1 MGRRPLTLSP
11 RRSEQPR
18 RRAAGLARAARRSPV
33 KRERGQRAG
42 IVQATKMT
50 RPPRPQR
57 TDRSCSLAGGG
68 PRGRQGL
75 LTHLKVDAPSPSPRA
90 ANPER
95 SPAPSGLRHRPAR
108 PSAPRESPLSP
119 LTGACGSQ
127 GTFSEAA
134 SHPPVRP
141 PGCSWPSLQG
151 ELETVTIFKDLTREL
166 SLVRRGQV

>member
-57 TDRSCSLAGGG
+57 TDGSCSLAGGG

-108 PSAPRESPLSP
+108 PSAPQRVPAEPSHRCRWLPGDVLRGGEPPTRSP
-119 LTGACGSQ
+119 TGVLLAVFAGR
-127 GTFSEAA
+127 T
-134 SHPPVRP
+134 
-141 PGCSWPSLQG
+141 
-151 ELETVTIFKDLTREL
+151 
-166 SLVRRGQV
+166 